1 MTGQNYSFWA
11 PLPQERI
18 QLFGFADRIA
28 DRESELCISI
38 ETALLAGWKYQ
49 LIGPT
54 VSIAR
59 PISSTSSSRF
69 DEKALKIFSLSLL
82 MDALPADVIIVF
94 ADAMDVLFQR
104 NATEFANELLQSSRF
119 KDGAILYGAEKNCWP
134 FRSVAHSRLTHPL
147 PLTSPSYLLTHPSYL
162 LTQHSSYL
170 LTPLMT
176 YLSRTNKKTYHC
188 PLMQGTN
195 WKPDGKE
202 PGLACKLQ
210 DKVYETYLNKNRIS
224 SSNTSNSSTG
234 GIQGNKGNILR
245 EERSIYLNSGLSV
258 GVVANYSKLVK
269 KSNEMVNTMP
279 HLCIDDQG
287 LVAWQMVTSDVPTI
301 ALDYTS
307 MLLGSLNNRKMKFD
321 DNDGL
326 MKLWRYEQGSAGT
339 AVSDSDGGSTV
350 APFMIHF
357 NGNGKADNLYN
368 RTRDQLVQWKIKSG
382 VNVKAFLEN
391 EAMLWVDGKPKKFA
405 EVCKNHVHARVKDLS
420 SPSSSSSR

>member
-1 MTGQNYSFWA
+1 MYVIVIVLLLGFLSFFYFPFFNNEQLPPLRRRYDLNATILFDGSPMTGQNYSFWA
-11 PLPQERI
+11 PLPQDRI

-59 PISSTSSSRF
+59 PPSSSTSSRF

-82 MDALPADVIIVF
+82 MDALPADVIVVF
-94 ADAMDVLFQR
+94 ADAMDVLYQR
-104 NATEFANELLQSSRF
+104 NATEFASELLQSPRF
-119 KDGAILYGAEKNCWP
+119 KEGAILYGAEKNCWP
-134 FRSVAHSRLTHPL
+134 F
-147 PLTSPSYLLTHPSYL
+147 
-162 LTQHSSYL
+162 
-170 LTPLMT
+170 
-176 YLSRTNKKTYHC
+176 SRTNKKTYHC
-188 PLMQGTN
+188 PLMQGAN

-210 DKVYETYLNKNRIS
+210 DKVYETYLNKNKIS
-224 SSNTSNSSTG
+224 GTSNSNSSSG
-234 GIQGNKGNILR
+234 GIQGSKGNILR

-307 MLLGSLNNRKMKFD
+307 TLLGSLNNRKMKFD
-321 DNDGL
+321 NNDGL

-339 AVSDSDGGSTV
+339 AASDSDGSSTV

-368 RTRDQLVQWKIKSG
+368 RTRDELVQWKIKSG
-382 VNVKAFLEN
+382 MNVKAFLEN

-405 EVCKNHVHARVKDLS
+405 EVCKNHVHDRVKDLLVL
-420 SPSSSSSR
+420 